1 MKIGISCYP
10 VYGGSGVV
18 ATELGIALARR
29 GHEVHFITYAQPF
42 RLPYFMER
50 VYYHEVEVPNYPLFE
65 HPPYNLALSVAIQ
78 NVVEQHDLDLL
89 HAHYAVP
96 HATSAWIAKEMLNR
110 PGFRIATTLHG
121 TDITL
126 VGQDPSFQSLT
137 QFSIRKSDGLTAV
150 SEFLRRETHEHFD
163 IPTHDIE
170 VIPNFVD
177 LEKYS
182 RGAYPCH
189 RAKLAREGE
198 KIVTHISN
206 FRGVKRVD
214 DVVRV
219 FARISRAVPA
229 RLLLVGDGPD
239 RLKVHELAESEGVSD
254 RVLFLGKQNSVAEL
268 LSCTDLFLLPSE
280 TEAFGLVA
288 LEAMACGVPV
298 VATSTGGLPEVVDD
312 GMSGFLRPVGDV
324 DGVGVERC
332 DVGRDRAGGG
342 RFGCDGGAEVERGVV
357 HDVAH
362 LMDALVGDTL
372 ASALL
377 ANGIHLMGR
386 SFKYHRPRGVLSAGS
401 DEHLPHPAQ
410 QVKYHRPD
418 DRGTGAPAQTIT
430 GERRRRRWEGNR
442 HAADLSRRFRRAAD
456 TVPGGR
462 PSGHRLCRVPRGPSR
477 GGGPDRRH

>member
-18 ATELGIALARR
+18 ATELGIELAQR

-50 VYYHEVEVPNYPLFE
+50 VFYHEVEVPNYPLFE

-96 HATSAWIAKEMLNR
+96 HATSAWIAKELLAR
-110 PGFRIATTLHG
+110 DRFRIVTTLHG

-126 VGQDPSFQSLT
+126 VGQDPSFHSLT

-163 IPTHDIE
+163 IPMDDIE

-177 LEKYS
+177 LDRY
-182 RGAYPCH
+182 RRDAYPCH
-189 RAKLAREGE
+189 RSKLALEGE

-206 FRGVKRVD
+206 FRGVKRVA
-214 DVVRV
+214 DVVRI
-219 FARISRAVPA
+219 FARIARSVPA

-239 RLKVHELAESEGVSD
+239 RVKAHDVAEAEGVGD

-280 TEAFGLVA
+280 SEAFGLVA

-298 VATSTGGLPEVVDD
+298 VATRTGGVPEVIED
-312 GMSGFLRPVGDV
+312 GVSGFLASVGDV
-324 DGVGVERC
+324 DAMADAGLRLLSDPGAWKTFSAEARRAAEGFSAER
-332 DVGRDRAGGG
+332 VVSQYEA
-342 RFGCDGGAEVERGVV
+342 FYER
-357 HDVAH
+357 
-362 LMDALVGDTL
+362 
-372 ASALL
+372 
-377 ANGIHLMGR
+377 
-386 SFKYHRPRGVLSAGS
+386 VLSA
-401 DEHLPHPAQ
+401 
-410 QVKYHRPD
+410 
-418 DRGTGAPAQTIT
+418 
-430 GERRRRRWEGNR
+430 
-442 HAADLSRRFRRAAD
+442 
-456 TVPGGR
+456 
-462 PSGHRLCRVPRGPSR
+462 
-477 GGGPDRRH
+477 

>member
-18 ATELGIALARR
+18 ATELGIELAQR

-50 VYYHEVEVPNYPLFE
+50 IYYHEVEVPNYPLFE

-78 NVVEQHDLDLL
+78 NAVEQYDLDLL

-96 HATSAWIAKEMLNR
+96 HATSAWIAKEMLGR
-110 PGFRIATTLHG
+110 KGFRIVTTLHG

-163 IPTHDIE
+163 IPLDDIR

-177 LEKYS
+177 LQKYS
-182 RGAYPCH
+182 RDAYPCH
-189 RAKLAREGE
+189 RSKLTREGE

-206 FRGVKRVD
+206 FRAVKRVD

-219 FARISRAVPA
+219 FSRIVREVPA
-229 RLLLVGDGPD
+229 RLLLVGDGPE
-239 RLKVHELAESEGVSD
+239 RGKVHEVAEAEGVSD

-268 LSCTDLFLLPSE
+268 LACSDLCLLPSE
-280 TEAFGLVA
+280 LEAFGLVA

-298 VATSTGGLPEVVDD
+298 IATRTGGVPEVVED
-312 GMSGFLRPVGDV
+312 GVSGFLAPVGDIAAMAAAAIPLL
-324 DGVGVERC
+324 
-332 DVGRDRAGGG
+332 RD
-342 RFGCDGGAEVERGVV
+342 AE
-357 HDVAH
+357 
-362 LMDALVGDTL
+362 
-372 ASALL
+372 
-377 ANGIHLMGR
+377 
-386 SFKYHRPRGVLSAGS
+386 KWQQLSAGARRGAERFS
-401 DEHLPHPAQ
+401 A
-410 QVKYHRPD
+410 
-418 DRGTGAPAQTIT
+418 DRIVSEYESFYEEVLA
-430 GERRRRRWEGNR
+430 R
-442 HAADLSRRFRRAAD
+442 
-456 TVPGGR
+456 
-462 PSGHRLCRVPRGPSR
+462 
-477 GGGPDRRH
+477 